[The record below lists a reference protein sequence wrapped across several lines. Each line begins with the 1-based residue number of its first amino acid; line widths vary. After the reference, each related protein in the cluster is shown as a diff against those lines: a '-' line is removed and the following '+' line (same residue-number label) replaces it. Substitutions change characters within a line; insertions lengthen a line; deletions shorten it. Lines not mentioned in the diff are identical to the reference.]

1 MASIARLEGI
11 AIIANLGNCERAAWE
26 SGEEESFEDK
36 VGEGKMAQFPEISRI
51 EYEGPDSKNDLA
63 FKWYDPEEVIEGK
76 TMKDHLRFS
85 IVYWHT
91 MRGTGGDPFGPGTAV
106 RPWDDGTDS
115 VDNALKRVEVAFE
128 IFEKLQAPY
137 YAFHDRD
144 VSPEGNTLAE
154 SHKNFDRIAQSL
166 GEHQEKT
173 GVKLLWGTC
182 NLFSNP
188 RFMHGAATSCNVDVF
203 AFAAAQVKKCL
214 EITKSLGGENY
225 VFWGGRE
232 GYQSLY
238 NTDMKREL
246 DHLARFFH
254 MAVDYAK
261 EIGFDGQ
268 FLIEPKPKEPTKHQY
283 DSDAA
288 ACLNFLRAY
297 DLLPHFKL
305 NLETNHA
312 TLAGHTM
319 MHELDYA
326 GHQGAL
332 GSIDANT
339 GDLLLGWDTD
349 QFPTNLYDTAQ
360 CMLMILKHGGLGS
373 GGVNFDAKVRR
384 ESFEPIDL
392 FHAHVGGMDAY
403 ARGLKIAA
411 AIRADGRMD
420 DFVKQRYSSWDGD
433 LGKKIESGSSSLAEL
448 EAYMLE
454 KGEVSAN
461 ASGRQEML
469 ENIFNEYL

>member
-1 MASIARLEGI
+1 MSY
-11 AIIANLGNCERAAWE
+11 
-26 SGEEESFEDK
+26 
-36 VGEGKMAQFPEISRI
+36 FPNVPRI
-51 EYEGPDSKNDLA
+51 EYEGPQSRNPLA
-63 FKWYDPEEVIEGK
+63 FRWYNPEEKIEGK
-76 TMKDHLRFS
+76 SMRDHLRFS
-85 IVYWHT
+85 VVYWHT
-91 MRGTGGDPFGPGTAV
+91 LRGTGSDPFGPGTAV
-106 RPWDDGTDS
+106 RPWDDGSDS
-115 VDNALKRVEVAFE
+115 LDNALRRVEVAFE
-128 IFEKLQAPY
+128 IFDKLQAPF

-144 VSPEGNTLAE
+144 VAPEGSSLAE
-154 SHKNFDRIAQSL
+154 THRNFERVAKAL
-166 GEHQEKT
+166 KEHQDKT
-173 GVKLLWGTC
+173 GVRLLWGTA
-182 NLFSNP
+182 NMFSHP

-203 AFAAAQVKKCL
+203 AYAAAQVKKAL
-214 EITKSLGGENY
+214 EVTQELGGENY

-232 GYQSLY
+232 GYQNLY
-238 NTDMKREL
+238 NTDMQREL
-246 DHLARFFH
+246 EHLARFFH
-254 MAVDYAK
+254 MAVAYAE
-261 EIGFDGQ
+261 EIGFRGQ

-349 QFPTNLYDTAQ
+349 QFPTDYYLTTQ
-360 CMLMILKHGGLGS
+360 CMLAILKHGGLGS

-392 FHAHVGGMDAY
+392 FYAHVGGMDAF

-411 AIRADGRMD
+411 AIRADGVLD
-420 DFVKQRYSSWDGD
+420 EFVNERYSSWNSP
-433 LGKKIESGSSSLAEL
+433 LGQQIESGQASFASLEK
-448 EAYMLE
+448 YMLD
-454 KGEVSAN
+454 KGEVAAN
-461 ASGRQEML
+461 VSGRQEML
-469 ENIFNEYL
+469 ENLINYYL

>member
-1 MASIARLEGI
+1 MSA
-11 AIIANLGNCERAAWE
+11 
-26 SGEEESFEDK
+26 
-36 VGEGKMAQFPEISRI
+36 FPDVPVIK
-51 EYEGPDSKNDLA
+51 YEGPSSDNPLA
-63 FKWYDPEEVIEGK
+63 FRWYNPDEMIEGK
-76 TMKDHLRFS
+76 SMKDHFRFS

-91 MRGTGGDPFGPGTAV
+91 FRGTGADPFGAGTMV
-106 RPWDDGTDS
+106 RPWDDGTES
-115 VDNALKRVEVAFE
+115 VENAQNRARAAFE
-128 IFEKLQAPY
+128 LFEKLQAPY

-144 VSPEGNTLAE
+144 VAPEGATLAE
-154 SHKNFDRIAQSL
+154 SHSNFDAVADVLEEEQNRS
-166 GEHQEKT
+166 
-173 GVKLLWGTC
+173 GVKLLWGTA
-182 NLFSNP
+182 NMFSNP
-188 RFMHGAATSCNVDVF
+188 RFMHGAATSCNADVF
-203 AFAAAQVKKCL
+203 AYSAAQVKKAM
-214 EITKSLGGENY
+214 EVTKRLGGENY

-232 GYQSLY
+232 GYQNLY

-246 DHLARFFH
+246 DHLAKFFH

-261 EIGFDGQ
+261 EIGFTGQ

-297 DLLPHFKL
+297 DLTDHFKL

-326 GHQGAL
+326 GSQGAL

-339 GDLLLGWDTD
+339 GDMLLGWDTD
-349 QFPTNLYDTAQ
+349 QFGTDYYLTTQMMYY
-360 CMLMILKHGGLGS
+360 ILKHGGLGS

-392 FHAHVGGMDAY
+392 FHAHIGSIDAF
-403 ARGLKIAA
+403 AKGLKIAA
-411 AIRADGRMD
+411 AIRADNALEG
-420 DFVKQRYSSWDGD
+420 FVSERYSSFDSGI
-433 LGKKIESGSSSLAEL
+433 GAKIEAGEVGFKEL

-454 KGEVSAN
+454 KGEVDAN
-461 ASGRQEML
+461 KSGRQELL
-469 ENIFNEYL
+469 ESVVNKYIDRV

>member
-1 MASIARLEGI
+1 MT
-11 AIIANLGNCERAAWE
+11 
-26 SGEEESFEDK
+26 
-36 VGEGKMAQFPEISRI
+36 QFPEISRI

-63 FKWYDPEEVIEGK
+63 FKWYNPDEVIEGK
-76 TMKDHLRFS
+76 SMKDHLRFS

-106 RPWDDGTDS
+106 RPWDDGSES

-144 VSPEGNTLAE
+144 VAPEGSSLKQ
-154 SHKNFDRIAQSL
+154 SHANFDRIAESL
-166 GEHQEKT
+166 AEHQQKT

-214 EITKSLGGENY
+214 EVTKSLGGENY

-246 DHLARFFH
+246 DHLAGFFH

-392 FHAHVGGMDAY
+392 FHAHVGGMDAF

-411 AIRADGRMD
+411 AIRADGRMEEV
-420 DFVKQRYSSWDGD
+420 VKTRYSSWDGE
-433 LGKKIESGSSSLAEL
+433 LGQKIEAGNASFAEL
-448 EAYMLE
+448 ESYMLE
-454 KGEVSAN
+454 KGEIAPN

-469 ENIFNEYL
+469 ENIFNDYL

>member
-1 MASIARLEGI
+1 MSAFPDI
-11 AIIANLGNCERAAWE
+11 
-26 SGEEESFEDK
+26 DK
-36 VGEGKMAQFPEISRI
+36 IR
-51 EYEGPDSKNDLA
+51 YEGPDSKNPLA
-63 FKWYDPEEVIEGK
+63 FRWYNEDEVVEGK
-76 TMKDHLRFS
+76 TMKEHFRFS
-85 IVYWHT
+85 VVYWHT
-91 MRGTGGDPFGPGTAV
+91 FRGTGADPFGPGTMC
-106 RPWDDGTDS
+106 RPWEDGTDS
-115 VDNALKRVEVAFE
+115 VENAKNRVRVAFE
-128 IFEKLQAPY
+128 FTDKLGAPY

-144 VSPEGNTLAE
+144 VAPEGATLAE
-154 SHKNFDRIAQSL
+154 TNRNLDEIVNVMK
-166 GEHQEKT
+166 EEQERT
-173 GVKLLWGTC
+173 GVKLLWGTA

-188 RFMHGAATSCNVDVF
+188 RYMHGASTSCNADAF

-214 EITKSLGGENY
+214 EVTKELGGVNY

-232 GYQSLY
+232 GYQNLL

-246 DHLARFFH
+246 DHMGRFMH

-261 EIGFDGQ
+261 EIGFTGQ

-288 ACLNFLRAY
+288 ACVNFLRAY
-297 DLLPHFKL
+297 DLMDHFKL
-305 NLETNHA
+305 NIETNHA

-339 GDLLLGWDTD
+339 GDLMLGWDTD
-349 QFPTNLYDTAQ
+349 QFPTNYYLTAEV
-360 CMLMILKHGGLGS
+360 MLILLKYGGLNP

-392 FHAHVGGMDAY
+392 FYSHIGGMDAF

-411 AIRADGRMD
+411 AIRADGELD
-420 DFVKQRYSSWDGD
+420 GFVKERYSSWDSGIGAD
-433 LGKKIESGSSSLAEL
+433 IESGKADFKSLET
-448 EAYMLE
+448 YMLE
-454 KGEVSAN
+454 KGDIEPN
-461 ASGRQEML
+461 KSGRQEML
-469 ENIFNEYL
+469 ENVFNQYI

>member
-1 MASIARLEGI
+1 MAY
-11 AIIANLGNCERAAWE
+11 
-26 SGEEESFEDK
+26 
-36 VGEGKMAQFPEISRI
+36 FPEIAKI
-51 EYEGPDSKNDLA
+51 QYEGPKSRNPLA
-63 FKWYDPEEVIEGK
+63 FRWYNASEVIEGK
-76 TMKDHLRFS
+76 TMKEHLRFS

-91 MRGTGGDPFGPGTAV
+91 MRGTGSDPFGPGTAI
-106 RPWDDGTDS
+106 RPWDDGSNS
-115 VDNALKRVEVAFE
+115 VDNALTRVEAAFE
-128 IFEKLQAPY
+128 LFQKLDAPY

-144 VSPEGNTLAE
+144 VAPEGSSLRETNSNLQ
-154 SHKNFDRIAQSL
+154 KIADSLKAHQQS
-166 GEHQEKT
+166 T
-173 GVKLLWGTC
+173 GVKLLWGTA
-182 NLFSNP
+182 NMFSNP
-188 RFMHGAATSCNVDVF
+188 RFMHGAATTCNAEVF
-203 AFAAAQVKKCL
+203 AYAAAQVKKAM
-214 EITKSLGGENY
+214 EVTKDLGGENY

-246 DHLARFFH
+246 DHLAKLFH

-261 EIGFDGQ
+261 EIGFKGQ

-297 DLLPHFKL
+297 DLLPYFKL

-319 MHELDYA
+319 MHELDYS
-326 GHQGAL
+326 GMQDAL

-349 QFPTNLYDTAQ
+349 QFPTDYYLTAQ
-360 CMLMILKHGGLGS
+360 TMLIILKYGGFKT

-392 FHAHVGGMDAY
+392 FHAHVGGMDAF
-403 ARGLKIAA
+403 ARGLRIAA
-411 AIRADGRMD
+411 EIRKEGLIDQ
-420 DFVKQRYSSWDGD
+420 FVKNRYSSWDSGI
-433 LGKKIESGSSSLAEL
+433 GAEIESGKESLASL
-448 EAYMLE
+448 EKFMLE
-454 KGEVSAN
+454 KGDASPNE
-461 ASGRQEML
+461 SGRQEML
-469 ENIFNEYL
+469 ENIFNLYI